1 MEALIY
7 NDSPIAEYLEGDA
20 IPFEATEPSSPV
32 SCAQRTYA
40 PRGLP
45 KLREQLRTI
54 RQTAAYVTDVANEQ
68 FLERFRYVIVASQLL
83 ADEPKPRRQPLQNE
97 QPFAPHSLSLRGA
110 CITAGISFSVAWSL
124 HLLQRGYPTSQ
135 SHHSTWSEIC
145 VYSLSLLGVC
155 LVLLYFGRRQYL
167 EFLRQCAGLTLGNL
181 VTNSHN
187 YDSSA
192 VEALRFIQEVE
203 IVSRGYEISQPL
215 PPISR
220 LEDKNSLSRCRDLRA
235 TLGVT
240 LTANIIRCVEAHNVI
255 QPFVRDLD
263 LKRYHDVYEVS
274 MQDYSDAVA
283 VANNSPLDTRDSLK
297 ELRFLFR
304 LHLIARKVF
313 LCDLLALHSGS
324 VWYNVRQWRLICHVL
339 QGLEDVLSQAGQQL
353 HTAIVHEEYGED
365 GQDTVSEDAE
375 TAAERTI
382 DATTPQKRHTKAQL
396 RRFEAVANAI
406 RSLNAKVHLLR
417 EEINSLKS
425 KDDSALSMAIT
436 GHYDQLGAEIR
447 NALVEWEKGRNT
459 MFLNVGT
466 ERDNRFSIS
475 SSGMRSPASP
485 SPSSLGGLT
494 VVDGGPAEALKLLSG
509 DERSSS
515 DGGVGLDEEVFEAV
529 ALPRKRMSW
538 APMSREEKLNKLQ
551 EDRRKRAT
559 FQEHAENTTN
569 MLRELQM
576 VIKHRP
582 PARSDTRITSI

>member
-20 IPFEATEPSSPV
+20 IPFEATEPPSP
-32 SCAQRTYA
+32 SACARQTYA

-45 KLREQLRTI
+45 KLREQLRNI
-54 RQTAAYVTDVANEQ
+54 RQTAASVTDVANEQ

-83 ADEPKPRRQPLQNE
+83 ADEPKPRRQLLQND
-97 QPFAPHSLSLRGA
+97 QPFAPHTLSVRGA

-124 HLLQRGYPTSQ
+124 HLFQRGYRSSR
-135 SHHSTWSEIC
+135 SHYSTWSEIC
-145 VYSLSLLGVC
+145 IYSLLFLGVC
-155 LVLLYFGRRQYL
+155 LVLCYFARRQYL
-167 EFLRQCAGLTLGNL
+167 EFVRQSAGSTLGNV

-187 YDSSA
+187 YDSIA
-192 VEALRFIQEVE
+192 AEALRFVQEVE
-203 IVSRGYEISQPL
+203 IVSRGYEISHPL
-215 PPISR
+215 PPVSR
-220 LEDKNSLSRCRDLRA
+220 LEDKNSPSRCRDLRA

-240 LTANIIRCVEAHNVI
+240 LTASIVRCVEAHNAV

-263 LKRYHDVYEVS
+263 LKRYHDIYEVS
-274 MQDYSDAVA
+274 MQDYADAVA
-283 VANNSPLDTRDSLK
+283 FANDSPLDNRDSLK

-324 VWYNVRQWRLICHVL
+324 TWYNVRQWRLICRVL
-339 QGLEDVLSQAGQQL
+339 EGLDGALSQAGQQL
-353 HTAIVHEEYGED
+353 HTAVVHEEYGEE
-365 GQDTVSEDAE
+365 GQDAVSEEAE
-375 TAAERTI
+375 PAAERSM

-425 KDDSALSMAIT
+425 KDDSSLSMAIT
-436 GHYDQLGAEIR
+436 GHYDHLGAEIR

-466 ERDNRFSIS
+466 ESDNRFSRA

-494 VVDGGPAEALKLLSG
+494 VVDGGPAEALRLLSG
-509 DERSSS
+509 DERSQS
-515 DGGVGLDEEVFEAV
+515 DGVGLDEEVFEAV

-582 PARSDTRITSI
+582 LARSDTRITSI